1 MESGGGGGG
10 EGAHIV
16 MVVSRLVTP
25 LFCAILQDVF
35 FYEVCGR
42 WGGGGGKSPS

>member
-1 MESGGGGGG
+1 
-10 EGAHIV
+10 

-35 FYEVCGR
+35 FMRCV
-42 WGGGGGKSPS
+42 GGGGGGGGGDKSPS